1 MPNLRIAELDFD
13 TIKTNLKNFL
23 KDQTEFSD
31 YDFEGSALSTLID
44 LLAYNTHYNAYLANM
59 VINETFLDSAVKR
72 TSAVS
77 IAKHFGYTPRSVRSA
92 KATISVDINPGGGSP
107 ASTLTMDRFTTFTT
121 VIDGTTLNFL
131 TTIPYTALLSGST
144 YLFSNIEVTEG
155 QQIEYRYTSSNPSPS
170 EKFEIPSSNID
181 TSTLR
186 VIVQNSSSDTT
197 QTVFSLYSD
206 LSSVQADS
214 LIYYLEENNNGK
226 YQVFFGDN
234 ILGKKLS
241 AGNIVILQYLVSSGS
256 DGNVSNLVAQNFSL
270 SGTVSGY
277 SNATVT
283 TINNSTGGGDK
294 ETLDEIKFNATRQ
307 FLAQDRAITANDY
320 KSIIKTSF
328 PTVESIAVWGGEDNV
343 PPIYGKVIVALKPYL
358 GYEISNITK
367 QDIRSSILKSRKSLG
382 IQIEFVDP
390 EYLYVNLI
398 ITVYYNSRLTSLSAS
413 SLTSQISTTIEN
425 YFDNNL
431 EKFDADFYVS
441 KLTTLIDNIST
452 SITGTNITVNLQ
464 KRIEPVLNVSN
475 SFSGTNS
482 VRFYHKLHPYEIT
495 STRFNIIISG
505 VVVPAIIED
514 SPNDTPINYSGTG
527 TLVLKNPDSGVTLN
541 TNIGQVNYATGEITI
556 DNLIPVGYPT
566 GQLDLRITAETQ
578 EEDNNI
584 IANREQIIALDDS
597 TLNPLSNRLQ
607 GLTIN
612 IVDISQ

>member
-92 KATISVDINPGGGSP
+92 KATISVNVNPGVGSP
-107 ASTLTMDRFTTFTT
+107 ASTLTMERFTTFTT

-131 TTIPYTALLSGST
+131 TTIPYTALLSGTT
-144 YLFSNIEVTEG
+144 YLFSNVEVTEG

-241 AGNIVILQYLVSSGS
+241 AGNIVILQYLVSSGI
-256 DGNVSNLVAQNFSL
+256 DGNVSNLVTQNFSL

-277 SNATVT
+277 SNVTVT
-283 TINNSTGGGDK
+283 TVNNSTGGADK

-307 FLAQDRAITANDY
+307 FLAQDRAITASDY
-320 KSIIKTSF
+320 KSIIQTSF
-328 PTVESIAVWGGEDNV
+328 PAVESIAVWGGEDNV

-398 ITVYYNSRLTSLSAS
+398 ITVYYNSRLTNLSAS

-425 YFDNNL
+425 YFNNNL

-514 SPNDTPINYSGTG
+514 SPNDTPINYNGTG
-527 TLVLKNPDSGVTLN
+527 TLVLKNPDSGVTLS

-556 DNLIPVGYPT
+556 DNIIPVGYPT

-584 IANREQIIALDDS
+584 IVNREQIVVLDDS

-612 IVDISQ
+612 VVDISQ